1 MADRGKGIPLEKR
14 INISGKMGRVV
25 FAVTAVTAAVF
36 WLSGS
41 AAAMEAQEPKDG
53 ERYGAEL
60 RITREWKEVPAGF
73 LGDSDN
79 SGTGCQPAS
88 GAEDGVYRCGRG

>member
-1 MADRGKGIPLEKR
+1 MLMADRGKGIPLEKR
-14 INISGKMGRVV
+14 INISGKMGRAV

-53 ERYGAEL
+53 ER
-60 RITREWKEVPAGF
+60 
-73 LGDSDN
+73 
-79 SGTGCQPAS
+79 
-88 GAEDGVYRCGRG
+88 

>member
-14 INISGKMGRVV
+14 INISGKMGRAV

-41 AAAMEAQEPKDG
+41 AAAMEAQEPIQMVDTSG
-53 ERYGAEL
+53 
-60 RITREWKEVPAGF
+60 RIYCIV
-73 LGDSDN
+73 S
-79 SGTGCQPAS
+79 
-88 GAEDGVYRCGRG
+88 

>member
-14 INISGKMGRVV
+14 INISGKMGRAV

-60 RITREWKEVPAGF
+60 RITRDVETE
-73 LGDSDN
+73 
-79 SGTGCQPAS
+79 
-88 GAEDGVYRCGRG
+88 EDGGIREPAVLGR

>member
-14 INISGKMGRVV
+14 INISGKMGRAV

-60 RITREWKEVPAGF
+60 RITRDAETEGE
-73 LGDSDN
+73 
-79 SGTGCQPAS
+79 SGNRLTGIGTVMERSTGWIP
-88 GAEDGVYRCGRG
+88 GR